1 MTRTHRQLFLE
12 HVAQTS
18 PAPLLL
24 EIERARGVY
33 LYGPAASG
41 GKEYIDLIAGISV
54 SSLGHCH
61 PAVVQAVQHQAETFM
76 HLMVYGEFVHSPQVK
91 LAEALTAQLPDSLN
105 SVYLVNSGAEA
116 TEGALKLAK
125 RYTGRPDVVHF
136 ANSYHGS
143 TQGALSVIGSEYFRN
158 AYRPLI
164 PGSRMLQYNDTREL
178 HEINERT
185 AAVIVE
191 PIQAESG
198 VTVPSLDFLKQ
209 LRDRCTATGTLLI
222 LDEIQTGFGRTGT
235 LFAFQQLG
243 IVPDVLLCA
252 KGMGGG
258 MPIGAFIASKEMMAV
273 FQHGPILG
281 HITTF
286 GGHPVCCAASLA
298 TLQTLLAENYIAEVP
313 SKEQLFKELLVHPAI
328 RSFRSKG
335 LLIALEFDS
344 FETNKKIIDSCI
356 ENGVVTDWFLFAPN
370 CLRIAPPLIITPEEI
385 GKACKVVLAA
395 IAQHTS

>member
-24 EIERARGVY
+24 EVERAKGVY
-33 LYGPAASG
+33 LYGPD

-61 PAVVQAVQHQAETFM
+61 PDVVKAVQHQAETFM

-91 LAEALTAQLPDSLN
+91 LAEAITAQLPDSLN
-105 SVYLVNSGAEA
+105 SIYIVNSGAEA

-125 RYTGRPDVVHF
+125 RYTGRPNVVHF

-143 TQGALSVIGSEYFRN
+143 TQGALSVMGSEYFKN

-164 PGSRMLQYNDTREL
+164 PGSRMLQYNDTSEL
-178 HEINERT
+178 EEINEHT
-185 AAVIVE
+185 AAVILE

-198 VTVPSLDFLKQ
+198 VTVPSLEFLKQ
-209 LRDRCTATGTLLI
+209 VRERCTATGTLLI

-235 LFAFQQLG
+235 LFAFEQLS

-258 MPIGAFIASKEMMAV
+258 MPIGAFIASKEMMSV
-273 FQHGPILG
+273 FQHGPVLG

-286 GGHPVCCAASLA
+286 GGHPVSCAASLA
-298 TLQTLLAENYIAEVP
+298 TLQTLLAENHIAEVAE
-313 SKEQLFKELLVHPAI
+313 KEQLFKSLLVHPAI
-328 RSFRSKG
+328 LSFRSKG

-344 FETNKKIIDSCI
+344 YETNKKIIDTCI

-370 CLRIAPPLIITPEEI
+370 CLRIAPPLVITHDEI
-385 GKACKVVLAA
+385 RKACKVVLDA

>member
-1 MTRTHRQLFLE
+1 MSRTHRQLFLD

-24 EIERARGVY
+24 EVERAQGVY
-33 LYGPAASG
+33 LYGPE

-61 PAVVQAVQHQAETFM
+61 PAVVGAVQKQAETFM
-76 HLMVYGEFVHSPQVK
+76 HLMVYGEFVHSPQVR
-91 LAEALTAQLPDSLN
+91 LAEALTAQLPENLN

-143 TQGALSVIGSEYFRN
+143 TQGALSVMGSEYFRN

-164 PGSRMLQYNDTREL
+164 PGSKMLTYNDTSEL
-178 HEINERT
+178 HLINHRT
-185 AAVIVE
+185 ACVIVE
-191 PIQAESG
+191 PVQAESG

-209 LRDRCTATGTLLI
+209 LRERCTAVGALLI
-222 LDEIQTGFGRTGT
+222 LDEIQTGFGRTGS
-235 LFAFQQLG
+235 LFAFQQMG

-258 MPIGAFIASKEMMAV
+258 MPIGAFIANKELMSV
-273 FQHGPILG
+273 FEHGPVLG

-298 TLQTLLAENYIAEVP
+298 TLQVLLAENYIAEVHA
-313 SKEQLFKELLVHPAI
+313 KEQLFRELLVHPAI
-328 RSFRSKG
+328 KSFRSKG

-344 FETNKKIIDSCI
+344 FETNKRIIDACI
-356 ENGVVTDWFLFAPN
+356 EQGVVTDWFLFAPN
-370 CLRIAPPLIITPEEI
+370 CLRIAPPLIITREEI
-385 GKACKVVLAA
+385 KKACAVVLKA
-395 IAQHTS
+395 IG